1 MKICP
6 QCSELYPDEA
16 GFCPLDGTK
25 LVVST
30 DPLLGRTISS
40 RYRLV
45 KKLGMG
51 GMAVVY
57 LARHVMI
64 DRLNAIKILRRDLSL
79 DPNQRERFLREARA
93 VNRINHP
100 NIVEITDFG
109 EFEGTAYLVMEYAAG
124 ESLLS
129 ALKNGPLPWDR
140 AVKIG
145 EQISSALARAHE
157 AGVIHRDLK
166 PENVL
171 LLAPAENALD
181 PTADRVK
188 LTDFGIAKIMDA
200 PALTFSEQMFGTP
213 GYIAPE
219 YVEGTKPDGR
229 ADLFS
234 LGVLLYE
241 SIAGRLPWDA
251 KGQAELLLKP
261 LTAAPTP
268 LAAHVPSIPPELDS
282 LLLSLLAKSADDRP
296 HDAFVVHDVLL
307 DVLRRY
313 APRTRSSPPK
323 SNNAQTSFAPRDEIP
338 TTVTE
343 IPEDAAHGPGLGTTG
358 ERRTAD
364 IGRVQTSELGA
375 KWGGAIA
382 EIEKALAHARK
393 KGMVETKAAQ
403 ASELAAH
410 ARSLVE
416 KLERATTTVGEV
428 QSRVDRL
435 QAHARDFRS
444 NLGHA
449 IDELARDRARERSHW
464 SALRARRDEIEV
476 DSTSEPAS
484 KKEASVWEAAALSA
498 EEERVKGT
506 EEDITFQVVQL
517 QLQLEAKNERF
528 EKEYAAA
535 TGELEGAIS
544 AVRAMTHEIVRTLD
558 EAAALVS
565 SRKRRG

>member
-1 MKICP
+1 VILGALKICP
-6 QCSELYPDEA
+6 QCSELYPDDA
-16 GFCPLDGTK
+16 GFCPLDGTP

-129 ALKNGPLPWDR
+129 TLKRGTLPWDR
-140 AVKIG
+140 AVRIG

-171 LLAPAENALD
+171 LLD
-181 PTADRVK
+181 PPPNTPDTNVDRVK

-241 SIAGRLPWDA
+241 SIAGRLPWEA
-251 KGQAELLLKP
+251 KGQAELLLRP

-268 LAAHVPSIPPELDS
+268 LAAHVPDIPPELDS
-282 LLLSLLAKSADDRP
+282 LLLSLLAKRADDRP

-307 DVLRRY
+307 DLLRRY
-313 APRTRSSPPK
+313 SPTRSTPP
-323 SNNAQTSFAPRDEIP
+323 SANRTSFTPRDEIP

-343 IPEDAAHGPGLGTTG
+343 VPAESSLGTTG

-364 IGRVQTSELGA
+364 LGRIQTSELGSR
-375 KWGGAIA
+375 WGGAIA

-393 KGMVETKAAQ
+393 KGMAEPLAAR
-403 ASELAAH
+403 AADLAAH
-410 ARSLVE
+410 ARGLVE
-416 KLERATTTVGEV
+416 KLERATKQVAEV
-428 QSRVDRL
+428 QGRVDRL
-435 QAHARDFRS
+435 EAHARDFRS

-464 SALRARRDEIEV
+464 TALRDRRDEIEV
-476 DSTSEPAS
+476 DSSHPAS
-484 KKEASVWEAAALSA
+484 KREANVWEAAALSA

-506 EEDITFQVVQL
+506 EADITFQIVQL

-535 TGELEGAIS
+535 TGELEGSIS

-558 EAAALVS
+558 EAASVVA
-565 SRKRRG
+565 SRKRR

>member
-1 MKICP
+1 MKICS
-6 QCSELYPDEA
+6 QCSELYPDDA
-16 GFCPLDGTK
+16 AFCPLDGTK
-25 LVVST
+25 LVTST
-30 DPLLGRTISS
+30 DAMLGRTISS

-45 KKLGMG
+45 KRLGAG
-51 GMAVVY
+51 GMAMVY

-124 ESLLS
+124 ESLLA
-129 ALKNGPLPWDR
+129 ALKRGPFSWDR
-140 AVKIG
+140 VVRIG
-145 EQISSALARAHE
+145 EQIASALARAHE

-171 LLAPAENALD
+171 LLQQVPGTFDAAPA
-181 PTADRVK
+181 TDRVK
-188 LTDFGIAKIMDA
+188 LTDFGIAKIVDA

-219 YVEGTKPDGR
+219 YVEGAKADGR

-234 LGVLLYE
+234 LGVLMYE
-241 SIAGRLPWDA
+241 SMTGLLPWDA
-251 KGQAELLLKP
+251 KGQAELLLRP

-268 LAAHVPSIPPELDS
+268 LSDRIEVPPELDS
-282 LLLSLLAKSADDRP
+282 LMLSLLAKSADDRP
-296 HDAFVVHDVLL
+296 QDAFVVRDVLL
-307 DVLRRY
+307 DLLRRY
-313 APRTRSSPPK
+313 APTRSTPPPG
-323 SNNAQTSFAPRDEIP
+323 SGSSAPVFESGRDEIP
-338 TTVTE
+338 TTITE
-343 IPEDAAHGPGLGTTG
+343 LASSAD
-358 ERRTAD
+358 ERAPLSTAE
-364 IGRVQTSELGA
+364 IGRIQTSELA
-375 KWGGAIA
+375 SRWGGAIA
-382 EIEKALAHARK
+382 EIEAALARARK
-393 KGMVETKAAQ
+393 KGIAETTAVRAA
-403 ASELAAH
+403 ELAAH

-416 KLERATTTVGEV
+416 KLERASATVAETQG
-428 QSRVDRL
+428 RVDRL
-435 QAHARDFRS
+435 QAHAREFRA

-464 SALRARRDEIEV
+464 TALRTRRDELEV
-476 DSTSEPAS
+476 DAPPAAS
-484 KKEASVWEAAALSA
+484 QREANVWEAAALSA
-498 EEERVKGT
+498 EEDHVKFV
-506 EEDITFQVVQL
+506 EEDLTFQIVQL

-535 TGELEGAIS
+535 TGELEGSIS

-558 EAAALVS
+558 EAAAAVT
-565 SRKRRG
+565 SRKRR

>member
-6 QCSELYPDEA
+6 QCSELYPDDA

-25 LVVST
+25 LAVST

-40 RYRLV
+40 RYRLT
-45 KKLGMG
+45 KKLGTG

-109 EFEGTAYLVMEYAAG
+109 EFEGTAYLVMEYSPA
-124 ESLLS
+124 ESLLQV
-129 ALKNGPLPWDR
+129 LKRGPLAWDR
-140 AVKIG
+140 VVRIA

-171 LLAPAENALD
+171 VLD
-181 PTADRVK
+181 PAADATGVVTSERVK
-188 LTDFGIAKIMDA
+188 LTDFGIAKIIDA

-219 YVEGTKPDGR
+219 YVEGVKADGR

-234 LGVLLYE
+234 LGVLMYE
-241 SIAGRLPWDA
+241 SMTGLLPWDA
-251 KGQAELLLKP
+251 KGQAELLLRP

-268 LAAHVPSIPPELDS
+268 LHDRIEVPPELDS
-282 LLLSLLAKSADDRP
+282 LVLTLLAKKPEDRP
-296 HDAFVVHDVLL
+296 QDAFVVHDVLL
-307 DVLRRY
+307 DILRRY
-313 APRTRSSPPK
+313 SPSRSAPPPP
-323 SNNAQTSFAPRDEIP
+323 SAPIRDEIP
-338 TTVTE
+338 TTVAE
-343 IPEDAAHGPGLGTTG
+343 VVQSADDRPPMS
-358 ERRTAD
+358 TAE
-364 IGRVQTSELGA
+364 IGRVQTSELA
-375 KWGGAIA
+375 SRWGGAIA
-382 EIEKALAHARK
+382 DIETALARARK
-393 KGMVETKAAQ
+393 KGIAETAAQ
-403 ASELAAH
+403 RTSELAAH
-410 ARSLVE
+410 ARTLVD
-416 KLERATTTVGEV
+416 KLERASAQVAEV
-428 QSRVDRL
+428 QGRVDRL
-435 QAHARDFRS
+435 QAHAREFRA
-444 NLGHA
+444 NLGRA
-449 IDELARDRARERSHW
+449 IDELGRDRARERSHW
-464 SALRARRDEIEV
+464 SALRTRHDELEVESGPATSQRD
-476 DSTSEPAS
+476 AQ
-484 KKEASVWEAAALSA
+484 VWEAAALTA
-498 EEERVKGT
+498 EEEHVKT
-506 EEDITFQVVQL
+506 IEEDLTFQIVQL

-535 TGELEGAIS
+535 TGELEGSIS

-558 EAAALVS
+558 EATAIVTS
-565 SRKRRG
+565 RRKR

>member
-6 QCSELYPDEA
+6 QCSELYPDDA

-40 RYRLV
+40 RYRLT

-109 EFEGTAYLVMEYAAG
+109 EFEGTAYLVMEYSPA
-124 ESLLS
+124 ESLLQLMKRGPLAWDRVVRIAEQIAS
-129 ALKNGPLPWDR
+129 AL
-140 AVKIG
+140 
-145 EQISSALARAHE
+145 SRAHE

-171 LLAPAENALD
+171 ILD
-181 PTADRVK
+181 PPQGGTAERVK
-188 LTDFGIAKIMDA
+188 LTDFGIAKIIDA

-219 YVEGTKPDGR
+219 YVEGVKADGR

-234 LGVLLYE
+234 LGVLMYE
-241 SIAGRLPWDA
+241 SMTGLLPWDA
-251 KGQAELLLKP
+251 KGQAELLLRP

-268 LAAHVPSIPPELDS
+268 LHDRIEVPPELDS
-282 LLLSLLAKSADDRP
+282 LVLALLAKKADDRP
-296 HDAFVVHDVLL
+296 PDAFVVHDALL
-307 DVLRRY
+307 DILRRY
-313 APRTRSSPPK
+313 APSRSAPPPP
-323 SNNAQTSFAPRDEIP
+323 SSGYEGRDAIP

-343 IPEDAAHGPGLGTTG
+343 VESLD
-358 ERRTAD
+358 ERPPMSTAE
-364 IGRVQTSELGA
+364 IGRVQTSELA
-375 KWGGAIA
+375 SRWGGAIA
-382 EIEKALAHARK
+382 DIEVALARARK
-393 KGMVETKAAQ
+393 KGISETTAQ
-403 ASELAAH
+403 RTSELAAH

-416 KLERATTTVGEV
+416 KLERASAKVAEV
-428 QSRVDRL
+428 QGRVDRL
-435 QAHARDFRS
+435 QAHAREFRA
-444 NLGHA
+444 NLGRA
-449 IDELARDRARERSHW
+449 IDEVGRDRARERSHW
-464 SALRARRDEIEV
+464 SALRTRHDELEV
-476 DSTSEPAS
+476 ERGPAAS
-484 KKEASVWEAAALSA
+484 QREAQVWEAAALSA
-498 EEERVKGT
+498 EEEHVKSV
-506 EEDITFQVVQL
+506 EEDLTFQIVQL

-528 EKEYAAA
+528 EKEYASA
-535 TGELEGAIS
+535 TGELEGSIS

-558 EAAALVS
+558 EATAIVTA
-565 SRKRRG
+565 RKKR

>member
-6 QCSELYPDEA
+6 QCSELYPDDA
-16 GFCPLDGTK
+16 GFCPLDGQK
-25 LVVST
+25 LTVST

-45 KKLGMG
+45 KKLGAG

-109 EFEGTAYLVMEYAAG
+109 EFEGTAYLVMEYAQG

-129 ALKNGPLPWDR
+129 ALKRGPMAWDR
-140 AVKIG
+140 VVRIG
-145 EQISSALARAHE
+145 AQIASALARAHE

-171 LLAPAENALD
+171 LLEEPTVQDDLKPAMVS
-181 PTADRVK
+181 VK
-188 LTDFGIAKIMDA
+188 LTDFGIAKILDA

-219 YVEGTKPDGR
+219 YIEGAKADGR
-229 ADLFS
+229 SDLFS
-234 LGVLLYE
+234 LGVLMYE
-241 SIAGRLPWDA
+241 AMSGSLPWEA
-251 KGQAELLLKP
+251 KGQAELLLRP
-261 LTAAPTP
+261 LTVAPIP
-268 LAAHVPSIPPELDS
+268 LSQRIADVPPEVDA
-282 LLLSLLAKSADDRP
+282 LLLELLAKRPEDRP
-296 HDAFVVHDVLL
+296 PDAFVVHDVLL

-313 APRTRSSPPK
+313 TPSRSAPPPPG
-323 SNNAQTSFAPRDEIP
+323 SVTGRDEIP

-343 IPEDAAHGPGLGTTG
+343 LPQDVAAEEERPPMSTAELG
-358 ERRTAD
+358 RT
-364 IGRVQTSELGA
+364 QTSELATRWGSAVSDVEASLA
-375 KWGGAIA
+375 KARRKGIA
-382 EIEKALAHARK
+382 EATAAH
-393 KGMVETKAAQ
+393 VE
-403 ASELAAH
+403 ELVAH
-410 ARSLVE
+410 ARSLTA
-416 KLERATTTVGEV
+416 KLERASASVAEIQG
-428 QSRVDRL
+428 RVDRL
-435 QAHARDFRS
+435 EAHARDFRQ

-449 IDELARDRARERSHW
+449 IDELGRDRARERSHW
-464 SALRARRDEIEV
+464 VALRNRRDEIEG
-476 DSTSEPAS
+476 DPAS
-484 KKEASVWEAAALSA
+484 AASQREAGIWEIAALSA
-498 EEERVKGT
+498 EEEHVKT
-506 EEDITFQVVQL
+506 VEEDLTFQIVQL

-528 EKEYAAA
+528 DKEYASA

-544 AVRAMTHEIVRTLD
+544 AVRAMTSEIVRTID
-558 EAAALVS
+558 EGAALIA
-565 SRKRRG
+565 SRKKRS

>member
-1 MKICP
+1 LKICP
-6 QCSELYPDEA
+6 QCSELYPDDA

-109 EFEGTAYLVMEYAAG
+109 EFEGTAYLVMEYAPA
-124 ESLLS
+124 ESLLD
-129 ALKNGPLPWDR
+129 ALKHGPLPWDR
-140 AVKIG
+140 VVRIG

-171 LLAPAENALD
+171 LLDPAPNASE
-181 PTADRVK
+181 PSADRVK
-188 LTDFGIAKIMDA
+188 LTDFGIAKIVDA

-241 SIAGRLPWDA
+241 AIAGRLPWDA

-268 LAAHVPSIPPELDS
+268 LASHVPSIPPELDS
-282 LLLSLLAKSADDRP
+282 LLLSLLAKNADDRP

-313 APRTRSSPPK
+313 TPGLVDGRSSPPR
-323 SNNAQTSFAPRDEIP
+323 SADPNFAARDAIP

-343 IPEDAAHGPGLGTTG
+343 VPAESSLGTTG

-364 IGRVQTSELGA
+364 LGRVQTSELGA
-375 KWGGAIA
+375 RWGGAIA

-393 KGMVETKAAQ
+393 KGFAEAKAAQ
-403 ASELAAH
+403 AADLVAH

-416 KLERATTTVGEV
+416 KLERATKNVAEV

-435 QAHARDFRS
+435 QAHAREFRA

-464 SALRARRDEIEV
+464 TALRTRRDELEV
-476 DSTSEPAS
+476 ESAQPPS
-484 KKEASVWEAAALSA
+484 KRDATLWETAALSA

-535 TGELEGAIS
+535 TGELEGSIS

-558 EAAALVS
+558 EAAAIVG
-565 SRKRRG
+565 SRKRR

>member
-6 QCSELYPDEA
+6 QCSELYPDDA

-30 DPLLGRTISS
+30 DPMLGRTISS
-40 RYRLV
+40 RYRLTR
-45 KKLGMG
+45 KLGTG

-109 EFEGTAYLVMEYAAG
+109 EFEGTAYLVMEYSPA
-124 ESLLS
+124 ESLLQLLKRGPLAWDRVVRIAEQIAS
-129 ALKNGPLPWDR
+129 AL
-140 AVKIG
+140 
-145 EQISSALARAHE
+145 SRAHE

-171 LLAPAENALD
+171 ILD
-181 PTADRVK
+181 PPQGVVGERVK
-188 LTDFGIAKIMDA
+188 LTDFGIAKIVDA

-219 YVEGTKPDGR
+219 YVEGVKADGR

-234 LGVLLYE
+234 LGVLMYE
-241 SIAGRLPWDA
+241 SMTGVLPWDA
-251 KGQAELLLKP
+251 KGQAELLLRP

-268 LAAHVPSIPPELDS
+268 LHDRIEVPPELDS
-282 LLLSLLAKSADDRP
+282 LVLALLAKKADDRP
-296 HDAFVVHDVLL
+296 PDAFVVHDALL
-307 DVLRRY
+307 DILRRY
-313 APRTRSSPPK
+313 APSRSAPPPP
-323 SNNAQTSFAPRDEIP
+323 SGYEARDEIP

-343 IPEDAAHGPGLGTTG
+343 VEALD
-358 ERRTAD
+358 ERPPMSTAE
-364 IGRVQTSELGA
+364 IGRVQTSELA
-375 KWGGAIA
+375 SRWGGAIA
-382 EIEKALAHARK
+382 DIETALARARK
-393 KGMVETKAAQ
+393 KGIAETTAQ
-403 ASELAAH
+403 RASELAAH
-410 ARSLVE
+410 ARSLVD
-416 KLERATTTVGEV
+416 KLERASAHVAEIQG
-428 QSRVDRL
+428 RVDRL
-435 QAHARDFRS
+435 QAHAREFRA

-449 IDELARDRARERSHW
+449 IDELGRDRARERSHW
-464 SALRARRDEIEV
+464 SALRTRHDELEAE
-476 DSTSEPAS
+476 SGPAAS
-484 KKEASVWEAAALSA
+484 QREAQVWEAAALSA
-498 EEERVKGT
+498 EEEHVKSLD
-506 EEDITFQVVQL
+506 EDLTFQIVQL

-535 TGELEGAIS
+535 TGELEGSIS

-558 EAAALVS
+558 EATAIVT
-565 SRKRRG
+565 SRKKR

>member
-1 MKICP
+1 M
-6 QCSELYPDEA
+6 
-16 GFCPLDGTK
+16 
-25 LVVST
+25 
-30 DPLLGRTISS
+30 LGRTISS

-45 KKLGMG
+45 KKLGTG
-51 GMAVVY
+51 GMAIVY

-64 DRLNAIKILRRDLSL
+64 DRMNAIKILRRDLSL

-124 ESLLS
+124 ESLLQ
-129 ALKNGPLPWDR
+129 ALKKGPMPWDR
-140 AVKIG
+140 VVRIA
-145 EQISSALARAHE
+145 EQISSALGRAHE

-171 LLAPAENALD
+171 LLDRALNAIEPAALNV
-181 PTADRVK
+181 DRVK

-219 YVEGTKPDGR
+219 YVEGAKADGR

-234 LGVLLYE
+234 LGVLMYE
-241 SIAGRLPWDA
+241 SMSGALPWEA
-251 KGQAELLLKP
+251 KGQAELLLRP
-261 LTAAPTP
+261 LTAAPIP
-268 LAAHVPSIPPELDS
+268 VSDRIEVPPEVDS
-282 LLLSLLAKSADDRP
+282 LLLSLLAKNADDRP
-296 HDAFVVHDVLL
+296 RDAFVVHDALL

-313 APRTRSSPPK
+313 APSRSAPPPG
-323 SNNAQTSFAPRDEIP
+323 SATGRDEMP
-338 TTVTE
+338 TTVAE
-343 IPEDAAHGPGLGTTG
+343 IDPALA
-358 ERRTAD
+358 ERPPMSTAEL
-364 IGRVQTSELGA
+364 GRVQTSELA
-375 KWGGAIA
+375 SRWWGAIA
-382 EIEKALAHARK
+382 EVERALGRARK
-393 KGMVETKAAQ
+393 KGISEIAARR
-403 ASELAAH
+403 ASDLATH

-416 KLERATTTVGEV
+416 KLERSSASVAEV
-428 QSRVDRL
+428 QGRVDRL
-435 QAHARDFRS
+435 QAHAREFRA

-449 IDELARDRARERSHW
+449 IDELARERALERSHW

-476 DSTSEPAS
+476 DAPPAASER
-484 KKEASVWEAAALSA
+484 EANVWESAALSA
-498 EEERVKGT
+498 EEERVKSL
-506 EEDITFQVVQL
+506 DADLTFQVVQL

-528 EKEYAAA
+528 DKEYASA

-558 EAAALVS
+558 EAAAAVS
-565 SRKRRG
+565 SRKRR

>member
-6 QCSELYPDEA
+6 QCSELYPDDA

-25 LVVST
+25 LVAST

-40 RYRLV
+40 RYRLT
-45 KKLGMG
+45 KKLGTG

-109 EFEGTAYLVMEYAAG
+109 EFEGTAYLVMEYSPA
-124 ESLLS
+124 ESLLQLLKRGPLAWDRVVRIAEQIAS
-129 ALKNGPLPWDR
+129 AL
-140 AVKIG
+140 
-145 EQISSALARAHE
+145 SRAHE

-171 LLAPAENALD
+171 ILD
-181 PTADRVK
+181 PPQGGVGERVK
-188 LTDFGIAKIMDA
+188 LTDFGIAKIIDA

-219 YVEGTKPDGR
+219 YVEGVKADGR
-229 ADLFS
+229 ADLFA
-234 LGVLLYE
+234 LGVLMYE
-241 SIAGRLPWDA
+241 SMTGVLPWDA
-251 KGQAELLLKP
+251 KGQAELLLRP

-268 LAAHVPSIPPELDS
+268 LHDRIEVPPELDS
-282 LLLSLLAKSADDRP
+282 LVLALLAKSPDDRP
-296 HDAFVVHDVLL
+296 PDAFVVHDVLL

-313 APRTRSSPPK
+313 APSKSAPPPSSYEG
-323 SNNAQTSFAPRDEIP
+323 RDEIP

-343 IPEDAAHGPGLGTTG
+343 VESLD
-358 ERRTAD
+358 ERPPMSTAE
-364 IGRVQTSELGA
+364 IGRVQTSELA
-375 KWGGAIA
+375 SRWGGAIA
-382 EIEKALAHARK
+382 DIAAALAKARK
-393 KGMVETKAAQ
+393 KGLAETTAQ
-403 ASELAAH
+403 RTAELATH

-416 KLERATTTVGEV
+416 KLERASTQVAEIQG
-428 QSRVDRL
+428 RVDRL
-435 QAHARDFRS
+435 QAHAREFRA

-449 IDELARDRARERSHW
+449 IDELGRDRARERSHW
-464 SALRARRDEIEV
+464 TALRSRRDELEV
-476 DSTSEPAS
+476 ESGPAAS
-484 KKEASVWEAAALSA
+484 QREAQVWEAAALTA
-498 EEERVKGT
+498 EEENVKT
-506 EEDITFQVVQL
+506 VEEDLTFQIVQL

-528 EKEYAAA
+528 EKEYASA

-558 EAAALVS
+558 EAASLVS
-565 SRKRRG
+565 ARKKR

>member
-1 MKICP
+1 VKICP
-6 QCSELYPDEA
+6 QCSELYPDDA

-40 RYRLV
+40 RYRLT
-45 KKLGMG
+45 KRLGMG

-109 EFEGTAYLVMEYAAG
+109 EFEGTAYLVMEYSPA
-124 ESLLS
+124 ESLLQLMKRGPLSWDRVVRIAEQIAS
-129 ALKNGPLPWDR
+129 AL
-140 AVKIG
+140 
-145 EQISSALARAHE
+145 SRAHE

-171 LLAPAENALD
+171 VLD
-181 PTADRVK
+181 PPQGGTAERVK
-188 LTDFGIAKIMDA
+188 LTDFGIAKIIDA

-219 YVEGTKPDGR
+219 YVEGIKADGR

-234 LGVLLYE
+234 LGVLMYE
-241 SIAGRLPWDA
+241 SMTGLLPWDA
-251 KGQAELLLKP
+251 KGQAELLLRP

-268 LAAHVPSIPPELDS
+268 LHDRIEVPPELDS
-282 LLLSLLAKSADDRP
+282 LVLALLAKKADDRP
-296 HDAFVVHDVLL
+296 PDAFVVHDALL
-307 DVLRRY
+307 DILRRY
-313 APRTRSSPPK
+313 APSRSAPPP
-323 SNNAQTSFAPRDEIP
+323 SSGYEGRDAIP

-343 IPEDAAHGPGLGTTG
+343 VESLD
-358 ERRTAD
+358 ERPPMSTAE
-364 IGRVQTSELGA
+364 IGRVQTSELA
-375 KWGGAIA
+375 SRWGGAIA
-382 EIEKALAHARK
+382 DIEVALARARK
-393 KGMVETKAAQ
+393 KGISETTAQ
-403 ASELAAH
+403 RTSELAAH

-416 KLERATTTVGEV
+416 KLERASAKVAEV
-428 QSRVDRL
+428 QGRVDRL
-435 QAHARDFRS
+435 QAHAREFRA
-444 NLGHA
+444 NLGRA
-449 IDELARDRARERSHW
+449 IDEVGRDRARERSHW
-464 SALRARRDEIEV
+464 SALRTRHDELE
-476 DSTSEPAS
+476 TGGAGPAAS
-484 KKEASVWEAAALSA
+484 QREAQVWEEAALSA
-498 EEERVKGT
+498 EEEHVKSV
-506 EEDITFQVVQL
+506 EEDLTFQIVQL

-535 TGELEGAIS
+535 TGELEGSIS

-558 EAAALVS
+558 EATAIVTA
-565 SRKRRG
+565 RKKR

>member
-6 QCSELYPDEA
+6 LCSELYPDDA
-16 GFCPLDGTK
+16 GFCPLDGNK
-25 LVVST
+25 LAVST

-40 RYRLV
+40 RYRLT
-45 KKLGMG
+45 KKLGTG

-109 EFEGTAYLVMEYAAG
+109 EFEGTAYLVMEYAQG
-124 ESLLS
+124 DSLLQV
-129 ALKNGPLPWDR
+129 LKHGPMAWDR
-140 AVKIG
+140 VVRIG

-166 PENVL
+166 PENVI
-171 LLAPAENALD
+171 LLAPGPGLEQQD
-181 PTADRVK
+181 VDRVK
-188 LTDFGIAKIMDA
+188 LTDFGIAKIVDA

-219 YVEGTKPDGR
+219 YVEGSKPDGR

-241 SIAGRLPWDA
+241 AMTGALPWNA
-251 KGQAELLLKP
+251 KGQAELLLRP

-268 LAAHVPSIPPELDS
+268 LSERIEVPPELDS
-282 LLLSLLAKSADDRP
+282 LVLSLLAKNPDDRP
-296 HDAFVVHDVLL
+296 ADAFVAHDVLA

-313 APRTRSSPPK
+313 GRTRHPSAPPPA
-323 SNNAQTSFAPRDEIP
+323 SGDGRDEIP
-338 TTVTE
+338 TTVAE
-343 IPEDAAHGPGLGTTG
+343 LPQIEDEDARAPMS
-358 ERRTAD
+358 TAD
-364 IGRVQTSELGA
+364 IGRVQTSELA
-375 KWGGAIA
+375 SRWGGAIV
-382 EIEKALAHARK
+382 EIETTLARARK
-393 KGMVETKAAQ
+393 KGIAETIATRAT
-403 ASELAAH
+403 ELLSH
-410 ARSLVE
+410 ARSLVD
-416 KLERATTTVGEV
+416 KLDRARATVAEV
-428 QSRVDRL
+428 QGRVDRL
-435 QAHARDFRS
+435 QAHAREFRS

-449 IDELARDRARERSHW
+449 IDELGRDRARERSHW
-464 SALRARRDEIEV
+464 SALRARHDEIEV
-476 DSTSEPAS
+476 DSSSAS
-484 KKEASVWEAAALSA
+484 SQRDASLWEAAALSA
-498 EEERVKGT
+498 EEERVKNV
-506 EEDITFQVVQL
+506 EADLTFQIVQL
-517 QLQLEAKNERF
+517 QLQLEAKNERYD
-528 EKEYAAA
+528 KEYASA

-558 EAAALVS
+558 EAAAIVS
-565 SRKRRG
+565 SRKKRR

>member
-6 QCSELYPDEA
+6 QCSELYPDDA

-25 LVVST
+25 LAVST

-40 RYRLV
+40 RYRLT
-45 KKLGMG
+45 KKLGTG

-109 EFEGTAYLVMEYAAG
+109 EFEGTAYLVMEYAPAD
-124 ESLLS
+124 SLLA
-129 ALKNGPLPWDR
+129 ALKRGPFPWTR
-140 AVKIG
+140 VVRIG

-171 LLAPAENALD
+171 LMEPAPNAD
-181 PTADRVK
+181 PAIDRVK
-188 LTDFGIAKIMDA
+188 LTDFGIAKIVDA

-219 YVEGTKPDGR
+219 YVEGIKPDGR

-234 LGVLLYE
+234 LGVLMYE
-241 SIAGRLPWDA
+241 AMTGLLPWDA
-251 KGQAELLLKP
+251 KGQAELLLRP
-261 LTAAPTP
+261 LTTAPTP
-268 LAAHVPSIPPELDS
+268 LSERIEVPPEVDS
-282 LLLSLLAKSADDRP
+282 LILSLLAKNPDDRP
-296 HDAFVVHDVLL
+296 ADAFVVHDVLL

-313 APRTRSSPPK
+313 APSRSAPPPP
-323 SNNAQTSFAPRDEIP
+323 SDGVRDAIP

-343 IPEDAAHGPGLGTTG
+343 IESAEDAEARGPTS
-358 ERRTAD
+358 TAD
-364 IGRVQTSELGA
+364 IGRVQTSELA
-375 KWGGAIA
+375 SRWGGAIA
-382 EIEKALAHARK
+382 EIETALARARK
-393 KGMVETKAAQ
+393 KGIAETTAVR
-403 ASELAAH
+403 ASELATH
-410 ARSLVE
+410 ARTLVD
-416 KLERATTTVGEV
+416 KLERASATVAEV
-428 QSRVDRL
+428 QGRVDRL

-449 IDELARDRARERSHW
+449 IDELGRDRARERSHW
-464 SALRARRDEIEV
+464 TALRARHDEIEGTQV
-476 DSTSEPAS
+476 PAAS
-484 KKEASVWEAAALSA
+484 QREAALWEAAALGA
-498 EEERVKGT
+498 EEERVRSS
-506 EEDITFQVVQL
+506 EADITFQIVQL

-528 EKEYAAA
+528 DKEYAAA

-565 SRKRRG
+565 SRKKR

>member
-1 MKICP
+1 VKLCP
-6 QCSELYPDEA
+6 RCSELYPDDA

-25 LVVST
+25 LELST

-45 KKLGMG
+45 RKLGMG
-51 GMAVVY
+51 GMALVY

-100 NIVEITDFG
+100 NIVEITDYG
-109 EFEGTAYLVMEYAAG
+109 EFEGTAYLVMEYAPA
-124 ESLLS
+124 ESLLQV
-129 ALKNGPLPWDR
+129 LKRGPMTWDR
-140 AVKIG
+140 VLRIA

-171 LLAPAENALD
+171 LLDPAPGTEPNGGGAK
-181 PTADRVK
+181 TTDRVK
-188 LTDFGIAKIMDA
+188 LTDFGIAKIVDA

-219 YVEGTKPDGR
+219 YVEGIKADGR

-234 LGVLLYE
+234 LGVLMYE
-241 SIAGRLPWDA
+241 SMSGALPWEA
-251 KGQAELLLKP
+251 KGQAELMLR
-261 LTAAPTP
+261 P
-268 LAAHVPSIPPELDS
+268 LAVAPIPLSDRIEVPPEVDS
-282 LLLSLLAKSADDRP
+282 LLLALLAKRPEDRP
-296 HDAFVVHDVLL
+296 RDAFVVHDALL

-313 APRTRSSPPK
+313 APSRSVPPPP
-323 SNNAQTSFAPRDEIP
+323 SGGVRDEIP

-343 IPEDAAHGPGLGTTG
+343 VPSTPPDEELRAPVS
-358 ERRTAD
+358 TAEL
-364 IGRVQTSELGA
+364 GRVQTSELA
-375 KWGGAIA
+375 SRWNGAIA
-382 EIEKALAHARK
+382 EVEAALARARQ
-393 KGMVETKAAQ
+393 KGMTETTAQRAA
-403 ASELAAH
+403 ELATH
-410 ARSLVE
+410 ARSLVS
-416 KLERATTTVGEV
+416 KLERSSANVAEI
-428 QSRVDRL
+428 QSRVDRV
-435 QAHARDFRS
+435 QAHGREFRS

-449 IDELARDRARERSHW
+449 IDELGRDRARERSHW
-464 SALRARRDEIEV
+464 AALRARRDEIEV
-476 DSTSEPAS
+476 SSTPAASERA
-484 KKEASVWEAAALSA
+484 ANVWEAAALSA
-498 EEERVKGT
+498 EEEHVKSV
-506 EEDITFQVVQL
+506 EEDITFQIVQL

-528 EKEYAAA
+528 EKEYANT

-565 SRKRRG
+565 SRKKR

>member
-1 MKICP
+1 VKLCP

-25 LVVST
+25 LVAST

-45 KKLGMG
+45 KKLGAG

-124 ESLLS
+124 ESLLH
-129 ALKNGPLPWDR
+129 ALKRGPMAWDR
-140 AVKIG
+140 VVRIG
-145 EQISSALARAHE
+145 EQIASALSRAHE

-171 LLAPAENALD
+171 LLDALPNAPPE
-181 PTADRVK
+181 DRVK
-188 LTDFGIAKIMDA
+188 LTDFGIAKIVDA

-219 YVEGTKPDGR
+219 YVEGIKPDGR

-241 SIAGRLPWDA
+241 SMTGSLPWDA
-251 KGQAELLLKP
+251 KGQAELLLRP
-261 LTAAPTP
+261 LTAAPKP
-268 LAAHVPSIPPELDS
+268 LAERIEVPPELDS
-282 LLLSLLAKSADDRP
+282 LVLSLLAKNPDDRP
-296 HDAFVVHDVLL
+296 PDAFIVHDVLL

-313 APRTRSSPPK
+313 VRSRSAPPPV
-323 SNNAQTSFAPRDEIP
+323 SGEGRDEIP

-343 IPEDAAHGPGLGTTG
+343 VEAAE
-358 ERRTAD
+358 ERAPMSTAD
-364 IGRVQTSELGA
+364 IGRVQTSELA
-375 KWGGAIA
+375 SRWGSAIA
-382 EIEKALAHARK
+382 EIETQLGRARK
-393 KGMVETKAAQ
+393 KGILETVAMRAA
-403 ASELAAH
+403 EHIAH
-410 ARSLVE
+410 ARSLVD
-416 KLERATTTVGEV
+416 KLERARSTVAEV
-428 QSRVDRL
+428 QGRVDRL
-435 QAHARDFRS
+435 QAHAREFRA

-449 IDELARDRARERSHW
+449 IDELGRDRARERSHW
-464 SALRARRDEIEV
+464 TALRARHDEIET
-476 DSTSEPAS
+476 DSTKATSQR
-484 KKEASVWEAAALSA
+484 EASIWEAAALSA
-498 EEERVKGT
+498 EEERVKSV
-506 EEDITFQVVQL
+506 EADLTFQIVQL

-528 EKEYAAA
+528 DKEYAAA

-544 AVRAMTHEIVRTLD
+544 AVRAMTHEIARTLD
-558 EAAALVS
+558 EAAAAVT
-565 SRKRRG
+565 SRKKRR

>member
-1 MKICP
+1 VKICP
-6 QCSELYPDEA
+6 QCSELYPDDA

-40 RYRLV
+40 RYRLT

-109 EFEGTAYLVMEYAAG
+109 EFEGTAYLVMEYSPA
-124 ESLLS
+124 ESLLQLMKRGPLSWDRVVRIAEQIAS
-129 ALKNGPLPWDR
+129 AL
-140 AVKIG
+140 
-145 EQISSALARAHE
+145 SRAHE

-171 LLAPAENALD
+171 ILD
-181 PTADRVK
+181 PPENVPGERVK
-188 LTDFGIAKIMDA
+188 LTDFGIAKIVDA

-219 YVEGTKPDGR
+219 YVEGVKADGR

-234 LGVLLYE
+234 LGVLMYE
-241 SIAGRLPWDA
+241 SMTGVLPWDA
-251 KGQAELLLKP
+251 KGQAELLLRP

-268 LAAHVPSIPPELDS
+268 LHDRIEVPPELDS
-282 LLLSLLAKSADDRP
+282 LVLALLAKNPDDRP
-296 HDAFVVHDVLL
+296 PDAFVVHDVLL

-313 APRTRSSPPK
+313 APSRSAPPPP
-323 SNNAQTSFAPRDEIP
+323 SSGMRDEIP

-343 IPEDAAHGPGLGTTG
+343 VESLDDRPPMS
-358 ERRTAD
+358 TAE
-364 IGRVQTSELGA
+364 IGRVQTSELA
-375 KWGGAIA
+375 SRWGGAIA
-382 EIEKALAHARK
+382 DIETALARARK
-393 KGMVETKAAQ
+393 KGIAETTAQ
-403 ASELAAH
+403 RTAELAAH
-410 ARSLVE
+410 ARTLVD
-416 KLERATTTVGEV
+416 KLERASAQVAEIQG
-428 QSRVDRL
+428 RVDRL
-435 QAHARDFRS
+435 QAHAREFRA

-449 IDELARDRARERSHW
+449 IDELGRDRARERSHW
-464 SALRARRDEIEV
+464 SALRTRHDELDVE
-476 DSTSEPAS
+476 SGSAAS
-484 KKEASVWEAAALSA
+484 QREAQVWEAAALSA
-498 EEERVKGT
+498 EEEHVKSLD
-506 EEDITFQVVQL
+506 EDLTFQIVQL

-558 EAAALVS
+558 EATQLVT
-565 SRKRRG
+565 SRKRR

>member
-1 MKICP
+1 MKICS
-6 QCSELYPDEA
+6 QCSELYPDDA
-16 GFCPLDGTK
+16 AFCPLDGTK
-25 LVVST
+25 LAVST
-30 DPLLGRTISS
+30 DPMLGRTISS

-109 EFEGTAYLVMEYAAG
+109 EFEGTAYLVMEYAPA
-124 ESLLS
+124 ESLLQ
-129 ALKNGPLPWDR
+129 ALKRGPFAWDR
-140 AVKIG
+140 VVRIG

-171 LLAPAENALD
+171 LFDTSPNPGE
-181 PTADRVK
+181 PPGDRVK
-188 LTDFGIAKIMDA
+188 LTDFGIAKIVDA

-219 YVEGTKPDGR
+219 YVEGIKADGR

-234 LGVLLYE
+234 LGVLMYE
-241 SIAGRLPWDA
+241 AMTGLLPWEA
-251 KGQAELLLKP
+251 KGQAELLLRP
-261 LTAAPTP
+261 LTAAPKP
-268 LAAHVPSIPPELDS
+268 LSDRIEVPPELDT
-282 LLLSLLAKSADDRP
+282 LVLSLLAKKPEDRP

-313 APRTRSSPPK
+313 APSRSTPPR
-323 SNNAQTSFAPRDEIP
+323 SAEPGSATGRDEMP
-338 TTVTE
+338 TTVAE
-343 IPEDAAHGPGLGTTG
+343 VLPEEEERPPMSTAELG
-358 ERRTAD
+358 RLP
-364 IGRVQTSELGA
+364 TSELA
-375 KWGGAIA
+375 SRWGGAIN
-382 EIEKALAHARK
+382 EIESAVARARK
-393 KGMVETKAAQ
+393 KGI
-403 ASELAAH
+403 SEATALRAWDLAAH
-410 ARSLVE
+410 ARTLVE
-416 KLERATTTVGEV
+416 KLERAATQVAEI

-435 QAHARDFRS
+435 QAHGREFRA
-444 NLGHA
+444 NLGRA
-449 IDELARDRARERSHW
+449 IDELGRDRARERSHW
-464 SALRARRDEIEV
+464 TALRSRHDEIEV
-476 DSTSEPAS
+476 DAPPAAS
-484 KKEASVWEAAALSA
+484 QREANVWEAAALSA
-498 EEERVKGT
+498 EEERVKSV
-506 EEDITFQVVQL
+506 EEDLTFQVVQL

-528 EKEYAAA
+528 DKDYAAA

-558 EAAALVS
+558 DAAALVT
-565 SRKRRG
+565 SRKRR

>member
-6 QCSELYPDEA
+6 SCSELYPDDA

-25 LVVST
+25 LAVST

-109 EFEGTAYLVMEYAAG
+109 EFEGTAYLVMEYSPG
-124 ESLLS
+124 ESLLDAMKS
-129 ALKNGPLPWDR
+129 GPLTWAR
-140 AVKIG
+140 AVRIG

-171 LLAPAENALD
+171 LLD
-181 PTADRVK
+181 SSTDRVK
-188 LTDFGIAKIMDA
+188 LTDFGIAKIVDA

-241 SIAGRLPWDA
+241 SMAGKLPWDA

-268 LAAHVPSIPPELDS
+268 LATHVPNIPPELDS
-282 LLLSLLAKSADDRP
+282 LLLSLLAKNPDDRP

-313 APRTRSSPPK
+313 APSRSTPPQ
-323 SNNAQTSFAPRDEIP
+323 SADANFVARDAIP

-343 IPEDAAHGPGLGTTG
+343 VPEESTGLGATG
-358 ERRTAD
+358 ERRTAEL
-364 IGRVQTSELGA
+364 GRIQTSELGA
-375 KWGGAIA
+375 RWGGAIA
-382 EIEKALAHARK
+382 EIEKALARARK
-393 KGMVETKAAQ
+393 KGMSAAKASQ
-403 ASELAAH
+403 AADLAAH
-410 ARSLVE
+410 ARTLVE
-416 KLERATTTVGEV
+416 KLERATATVAEV
-428 QSRVDRL
+428 QSRVDRM

-464 SALRARRDEIEV
+464 TALRNRRDEIEV
-476 DSTSEPAS
+476 DSGQEPAAS
-484 KKEASVWEAAALSA
+484 KREAAVWEAAALSA
-498 EEERVKGT
+498 EEERVKST
-506 EEDITFQVVQL
+506 EEDITFQIVQL

-535 TGELEGAIS
+535 TGELEGSIS

-558 EAAALVS
+558 EAAAVVA
-565 SRKRRG
+565 SRRKN

>member
-1 MKICP
+1 VKICP
-6 QCSELYPDEA
+6 ECSELYPDDA
-16 GFCPLDGTK
+16 GFCPLDGVK

-45 KKLGMG
+45 KKLGTG

-100 NIVEITDFG
+100 NIVEITDYG
-109 EFEGTAYLVMEYAAG
+109 EFEGTAYLVMEYAPA

-129 ALKNGPLPWDR
+129 ALKRGPFAWDR
-140 AVKIG
+140 AVRVG

-171 LLAPAENALD
+171 LLD
-181 PTADRVK
+181 PLPGVEPGADRVK
-188 LTDFGIAKIMDA
+188 LTDFGIAKIVDA

-219 YVEGTKPDGR
+219 YVEGIKPDGR

-241 SIAGRLPWDA
+241 AMTGLLPWDA
-251 KGQAELLLKP
+251 KGQAELLLRP

-268 LAAHVPSIPPELDS
+268 LSERIEVPPELDS
-282 LLLSLLAKSADDRP
+282 LVLSLLAKNPDDRP
-296 HDAFVVHDVLL
+296 ADAFVVHDVLL

-313 APRTRSSPPK
+313 GRSRSAPSPA
-323 SNNAQTSFAPRDEIP
+323 SGGGRDEIP
-338 TTVTE
+338 TTVAE
-343 IPEDAAHGPGLGTTG
+343 VLPPVED
-358 ERRTAD
+358 ERAPMSTAD
-364 IGRVQTSELGA
+364 IGRVQTSELA
-375 KWGGAIA
+375 SRWGGAIA
-382 EIEKALAHARK
+382 EIETALARARR
-393 KGMVETKAAQ
+393 KGIPETKAMR
-403 ASELAAH
+403 ASELTAH
-410 ARSLVE
+410 ARSLVD
-416 KLERATTTVGEV
+416 KLERARATVAEV
-428 QSRVDRL
+428 QGRVDRL
-435 QAHARDFRS
+435 QAHAREFRS

-449 IDELARDRARERSHW
+449 IDELGRDRARERSHW
-464 SALRARRDEIEV
+464 GALRARHDEIEV
-476 DSTSEPAS
+476 DSGQAVSQR
-484 KKEASVWEAAALSA
+484 EARVWEAAALSA
-498 EEERVKGT
+498 EEERVKT
-506 EEDITFQVVQL
+506 VEADLTFQIVQL
-517 QLQLEAKNERF
+517 QIQLEAKNERF
-528 EKEYAAA
+528 EKDYASA
-535 TGELEGAIS
+535 TGQLEGAIS

-558 EAAALVS
+558 EAAAIVS
-565 SRKRRG
+565 SRKKRR

>member
-1 MKICP
+1 LKLCP
-6 QCSELYPDEA
+6 RCSELYPDDA
-16 GFCPLDGTK
+16 AFCPLDGTK
-25 LVVST
+25 LEPST
-30 DPLLGRTISS
+30 DPMLGRIISS

-45 KKLGMG
+45 KKLGTG
-51 GMAVVY
+51 GMANVY

-124 ESLLS
+124 ESLLQT
-129 ALKNGPLPWDR
+129 LKHGPMPWDR
-140 AVKIG
+140 VARIG
-145 EQISSALARAHE
+145 EQIASALARAHE

-171 LLAPAENALD
+171 LLD
-181 PTADRVK
+181 PTEAAVGDRVK
-188 LTDFGIAKIMDA
+188 LTDFGIAKIVDA

-219 YVEGTKPDGR
+219 YVEGIKADGR

-234 LGVLLYE
+234 LGVLMYE
-241 SIAGRLPWDA
+241 SMSGTLPWEA
-251 KGQAELLLKP
+251 KGQAELLLRP
-261 LTAAPTP
+261 LTVAPIP
-268 LAAHVPSIPPELDS
+268 VSERIEVPPEVDS
-282 LLLSLLAKSADDRP
+282 LLLALLAKRPEDRP
-296 HDAFVVHDVLL
+296 RDAYAVHDTLL

-313 APRTRSSPPK
+313 APTGSRSTPPPG
-323 SNNAQTSFAPRDEIP
+323 SATGRDAVP

-343 IPEDAAHGPGLGTTG
+343 VPSEPAETSDEARPPQSTAELG
-358 ERRTAD
+358 RL
-364 IGRVQTSELGA
+364 QTSELA
-375 KWGGAIA
+375 SRWHGAIA
-382 EIEKALAHARK
+382 DVESALVRARR
-393 KGMVETKAAQ
+393 KGLAEVAAQ
-403 ASELAAH
+403 RVAELATH
-410 ARSLVE
+410 ARSLVG
-416 KLERATTTVGEV
+416 KLERASATVAEV

-435 QAHARDFRS
+435 QAHTREFRS

-449 IDELARDRARERSHW
+449 IDELGRDRARERSHW
-464 SALRARRDEIEV
+464 TALRDRRDELEV
-476 DSTSEPAS
+476 ESAPAAS
-484 KKEASVWEAAALSA
+484 QREANVWEAAALSA
-498 EEERVKGT
+498 EEEHVKSV
-506 EEDITFQVVQL
+506 EQDVAFQIVQL

-528 EKEYAAA
+528 EKEYASA

-558 EAAALVS
+558 EAAAQVS
-565 SRKRRG
+565 SRKRR

>member
-1 MKICP
+1 MRICP
-6 QCSELYPDEA
+6 QCSELYPDDA

-40 RYRLV
+40 RYRLT
-45 KKLGMG
+45 KKLGTG

-109 EFEGTAYLVMEYAAG
+109 EFEGTAYLVMEYAPA
-124 ESLLS
+124 ESLLA
-129 ALKNGPLPWDR
+129 ALKPGPFPWDR
-140 AVKIG
+140 VVRIG
-145 EQISSALARAHE
+145 EQIAAALARAHE

-171 LLAPAENALD
+171 LLDPVPGAAPNLG
-181 PTADRVK
+181 DRVK
-188 LTDFGIAKIMDA
+188 LTDFGIAKIVDA

-234 LGVLLYE
+234 LGVLMYE
-241 SIAGRLPWDA
+241 AMTGLLPWEA
-251 KGQAELLLKP
+251 KGQAELLLRP

-268 LAAHVPSIPPELDS
+268 LSTRIEVPPELDA
-282 LLLSLLAKSADDRP
+282 LILSLLAKKAEDRP
-296 HDAFVVHDVLL
+296 ADAFVVHDVLL

-313 APRTRSSPPK
+313 VPSKSTPPTPI
-323 SNNAQTSFAPRDEIP
+323 SGGGRDEIP

-343 IPEDAAHGPGLGTTG
+343 IVPADDDARAPMS
-358 ERRTAD
+358 TAD
-364 IGRVQTSELGA
+364 IGRVQTSELA
-375 KWGGAIA
+375 SRWGGAIA
-382 EIEKALAHARK
+382 EIERALVRARK
-393 KGMVETKAAQ
+393 KGIPETNATRAA
-403 ASELAAH
+403 ELTTH
-410 ARSLVE
+410 ARTLVD
-416 KLERATTTVGEV
+416 KLERASATVAEV
-428 QSRVDRL
+428 QGRVDRL
-435 QAHARDFRS
+435 EAHARDFRS

-464 SALRARRDEIEV
+464 AALRARHDELEV
-476 DSTSEPAS
+476 DAAPAAS
-484 KKEASVWEAAALSA
+484 QREAAVWESAALVA
-498 EEERVKGT
+498 EEERVRT
-506 EEDITFQVVQL
+506 SEEDITFQIVQL

-528 EKEYAAA
+528 DKEYATA
-535 TGELEGAIS
+535 TGELEGSIS

-565 SRKRRG
+565 SRRKTR